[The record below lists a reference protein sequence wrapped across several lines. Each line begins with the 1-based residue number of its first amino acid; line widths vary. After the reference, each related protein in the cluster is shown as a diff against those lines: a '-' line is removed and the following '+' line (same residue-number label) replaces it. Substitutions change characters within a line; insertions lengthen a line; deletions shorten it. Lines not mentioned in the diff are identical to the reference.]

1 MKKFIMDKDF
11 TDLFPQAKIGILV
24 CEGIDGKVKDENRY
38 MPYLAEAMQA
48 CKKHIANLEFTE
60 NPVIATWR
68 EAFRKFKTK
77 KGARCSIEA
86 MLKRVFNGNEIGSII
101 PLVDIYNGISLT
113 YGVPIGGEDID
124 KFDGDV
130 HLTLANGSEEF
141 VTYGSDKSEPPYP
154 GEVVY
159 KDNAG
164 AICRCWNWR
173 ESVRTMLTEETTNAL
188 MIIETVGGEEA
199 DAVLEEALDALAQ
212 EIQKELG
219 GTVRRYVAS
228 AEDPQVEILA

>member
-1 MKKFIMDKDF
+1 M
-11 TDLFPQAKIGILV
+11 
-24 CEGIDGKVKDENRY
+24 
-38 MPYLAEAMQA
+38 
-48 CKKHIANLEFTE
+48 
-60 NPVIATWR
+60 
-68 EAFRKFKTK
+68 KTK
-77 KGARCSIEA
+77 ERPFGVTSGGEKLAYALGDLGSNFVWTFISSFLTLYYTDSVLMSAGLIGTIMLICRIFDGVSDILMGMLLEKTRTKMGKARPW
-86 MLKRVFNGNEIGSII
+86 FGGSII

-219 GTVRRYVAS
+219 GTVRRHVAS